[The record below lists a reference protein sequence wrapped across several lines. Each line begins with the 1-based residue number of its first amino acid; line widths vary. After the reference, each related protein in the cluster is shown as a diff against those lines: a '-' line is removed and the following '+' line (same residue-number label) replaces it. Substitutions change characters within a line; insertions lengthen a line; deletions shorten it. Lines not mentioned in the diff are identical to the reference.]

1 MLIVSL
7 RFYLKRPFF
16 AFLLK
21 WQSYVSLSL
30 VIIIHN
36 YEKFVW
42 QFLHVRSYHS
52 STKATVA
59 WWSQKSQ
66 KFYEVTLMWQLFCQN
81 DNLSLSLTWLDCLQ
95 IDSGGFILFAE
106 INQILLKIYFI
117 PIILTFYVSSMYLV
131 ALYQESEL

>member
-30 VIIIHN
+30 VIIIRN

-59 WWSQKSQ
+59 WWSQKS
-66 KFYEVTLMWQLFCQN
+66 KNFYEVTSNVTIICQN
-81 DNLSLSLTWLDCLQ
+81 DNLSLSL
-95 IDSGGFILFAE
+95 IDSGFFILFAE

-131 ALYQESEL
+131 ALYQETEL

>member
-1 MLIVSL
+1 MVHYTRGTLEQKCSESKL
-7 RFYLKRPFF
+7 AKCLKSEWMKLENKVNNKKCLLCISFKNYSKRSFF

-30 VIIIHN
+30 VIIICN

-52 STKATVA
+52 SIKATVA

-66 KFYEVTLMWQLFCQN
+66 NFYEVTSNVTIICQN
-81 DNLSLSLTWLDCLQ
+81 DNLTLSLTWLDL
-95 IDSGGFILFAE
+95 I
-106 INQILLKIYFI
+106 
-117 PIILTFYVSSMYLV
+117 VSK
-131 ALYQESEL
+131 

>member
-1 MLIVSL
+1 MLVIS
-7 RFYLKRPFF
+7 FKNYLKRPFF

-30 VIIIHN
+30 VIIIRN

-66 KFYEVTLMWQLFCQN
+66 KFYEVTSNVTIICQN
-81 DNLSLSLTWLDCLQ
+81 DNLSFSLTWLDCFQ

-131 ALYQESEL
+131 ALYQETE

>member
-1 MLIVSL
+1 MHFCWSDKVM
-7 RFYLKRPFF
+7 
-16 AFLLK
+16 

-30 VIIIHN
+30 VIIIRN

-66 KFYEVTLMWQLFCQN
+66 TFYEVTSNVTIICQN
-81 DNLSLSLTWLDCLQ
+81 DNLSLSLTWLDCFQ
-95 IDSGGFILFAE
+95 IDSGFFILFAE

-117 PIILTFYVSSMYLV
+117 HNLWTFMYVLTNCISLIFLV
-131 ALYQESEL
+131 VPNLLWPFC

>member
-30 VIIIHN
+30 VIIIRN

-81 DNLSLSLTWLDCLQ
+81 DNLSLSL
-95 IDSGGFILFAE
+95 IDSGFFILFAE

-117 PIILTFYVSSMYLV
+117 PILLTFYVSSMYLV
-131 ALYQESEL
+131 ALYQETEL